1 MCSEM
6 LTWLYNSE
14 PSGKPS
20 QSSKTTEPCDF
31 SETSDSSNECGNDSD
46 TVTATVTLH
55 GNPNVSSCFNHISV
69 CFCIYY
75 SKCLSSVLSVK
86 QD

>member
-46 TVTATVTLH
+46 TVTATVTLLV
-55 GNPNVSSCFNHISV
+55 GCMATQMSPAVLYVHILV
-69 CFCIYY
+69 C
-75 SKCLSSVLSVK
+75 
-86 QD
+86 

>member
-46 TVTATVTLH
+46 TVTATVTLLV
-55 GNPNVSSCFNHISV
+55 GFMSP
-69 CFCIYY
+69 
-75 SKCLSSVLSVK
+75 SVLNIFQCVRK
-86 QD
+86 FLYILQ